1 MPIRLDIYGNSMI
14 PGEFTISAW
23 CLMKTGYEVDQK
35 LQGEA
40 RPESVAALVRGVNAT
55 GAALSVSAAL
65 WLCGRS

>member
-40 RPESVAALVRGVNAT
+40 
-55 GAALSVSAAL
+55 
-65 WLCGRS
+65 